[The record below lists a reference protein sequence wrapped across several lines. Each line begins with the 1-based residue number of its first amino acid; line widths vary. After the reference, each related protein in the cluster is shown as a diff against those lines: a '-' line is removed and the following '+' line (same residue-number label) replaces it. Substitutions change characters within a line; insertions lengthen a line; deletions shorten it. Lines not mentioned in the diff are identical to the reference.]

1 MAHSE
6 ADDWASPS
14 EFSLELF
21 FEQKRFLIV
30 FALLGAGL
38 PLCFFLSPFSF
49 FSAPAAAQ
57 HSCGTHRACAR
68 GAAAAREATV
78 GDGIRKKKSLPGEGM
93 GRGGQGR
100 QWPGEAAARG
110 GRGVGPGSYPPG
122 TGRLVAPLVP
132 LFLVAPVVL
141 YWKQHQRYCVIL
153 SVPPPG
159 RYFYL
164 VQNLKVNFVGLV
176 RDLPGIENLR
186 K

>member
-1 MAHSE
+1 M
-6 ADDWASPS
+6 
-14 EFSLELF
+14 
-21 FEQKRFLIV
+21 
-30 FALLGAGL
+30 
-38 PLCFFLSPFSF
+38 
-49 FSAPAAAQ
+49 
-57 HSCGTHRACAR
+57 
-68 GAAAAREATV
+68 

-141 YWKQHQRYCVIL
+141 YWKQHQRYCVIV